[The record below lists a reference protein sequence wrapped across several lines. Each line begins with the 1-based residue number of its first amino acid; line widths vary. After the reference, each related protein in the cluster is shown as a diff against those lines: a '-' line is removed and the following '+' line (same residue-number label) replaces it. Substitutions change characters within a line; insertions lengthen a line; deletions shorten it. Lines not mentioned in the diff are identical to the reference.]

1 MLFNSRSVSFLLS
14 SIVGI
19 ITSFSLAFIGDPHY
33 SVITIGFF
41 ASFVSSFALSF
52 LILEMLIFR
61 ELRNIYQLFDS
72 LSGHKLKLHQD
83 ANVPIK
89 KISRELY
96 TFAYAKQYEI
106 EQLKKIEEIR
116 RSFLADISHELKT
129 PVFAAQGFIHTLL
142 DGAMEDKKVR
152 TRFLK
157 KAAKSLD
164 NLDTLV
170 QDLIIITQV
179 ETGEARMEMEEFDLC
194 LLIKEVFDNLERKA
208 KKRNASL
215 TLLTELEGIE
225 VVGDRYRIGQ
235 VITNLVENAIKYG
248 NENGHVEVILKENET
263 NMEIKIKDDG
273 PGISEEHQK
282 GIFQRFY
289 RIDKSRSRET
299 GGSGLGL
306 SIVKHILEVH
316 ESSIEVESTLGKGTT
331 FAFHLKKVVSLE
343 KSIAS

>member
-1 MLFNSRSVSFLLS
+1 VLFNSRSVSFLLS

-19 ITSFSLAFIGDPHY
+19 FTSFFLAFVEVADYRI
-33 SVITIGFF
+33 VAIGFF
-41 ASFVSSFALSF
+41 SSFVSSFTLSF

-116 RSFLADISHELKT
+116 RRFLADISHELKT

-152 TRFLK
+152 SRFLK

-170 QDLIIITQV
+170 QDLIVITQV
-179 ETGEARMEMEEFDLC
+179 ETGETRMEMHDFDLC
-194 LLIKEVFDNLERKA
+194 ALIREVFDNLERKA
-208 KKRNASL
+208 KKRNT
-215 TLLTELEGIE
+215 TLLLPSILDSTMVI
-225 VVGDRYRIGQ
+225 GDRHRIGQ

-248 NENGHVEVILKENET
+248 NENGTVEVILNTHEQNV
-263 NMEIKIKDDG
+263 EIKIKDDG
-273 PGISEEHQK
+273 PGISKEHLK

-306 SIVKHILEVH
+306 SIVKHILEAH
-316 ESSIEVESTLGKGTT
+316 ESNIQVDSTLEKGTT
-331 FAFHLKKVVSLE
+331 FAFHLKKVMHLE
-343 KSIAS
+343 KSISS